1 MNLEPSGQPEAR
13 PHYCAIDG
21 LRFLCAL
28 MVALHHLFFWSWASP
43 WTTIGD
49 ARQIF
54 AGAAQF
60 PSAVWWTW
68 FGWIGVQI
76 FFVISGFVITNSAVR
91 SSPMQFWAGRVLRL
105 YPAVWVCAS
114 LSLVAQ
120 YFIGGISLPALF
132 GRYAK
137 SVLLVPW
144 PTIYWLDGA
153 YWSLAVE
160 IMFYALVFL
169 ALALRRVSQIRALAW
184 LLTISSAVFCAFH
197 LVELQYVSQPDVVL
211 FLRAHQTG
219 LLVLL
224 LRYGSLFALG
234 IWLWLAA
241 NERMTVAS
249 RTGLLLALVG
259 SAIGAYSRTLEM
271 IVVCPAASGQSPL
284 IPVVILLAGILI
296 VAGSSQSTGSCY
308 VPPGPTRTAL
318 RYLGLTSYPLYLIHN
333 TVGLGTSRLLIEA
346 GTNAWLSN
354 FLVLGGL
361 IAFCWLFCWTAEP
374 AIKGRLRQ
382 VIAYAEVRFLRPRK
396 ALAFL
401 FTTR

>member
-1 MNLEPSGQPEAR
+1 
-13 PHYCAIDG
+13 
-21 LRFLCAL
+21 

-43 WTTIGD
+43 WATIGD

-60 PSAVWWTW
+60 PSAVRWTW

-76 FFVISGFVITNSAVR
+76 FFVISGFVITNSAVLV
-91 SSPMQFWAGRVLRL
+91 SPMQFWAGRLLRL
-105 YPAVWVCAS
+105 YPAVWVCAT

-120 YFIGGISLPALF
+120 YFIGGISPPALF
-132 GRYAK
+132 GRYIK
-137 SVLLVPW
+137 SMLLVPW
-144 PTIYWLDGA
+144 PTIYWLDGV

-160 IMFYALVFL
+160 ITFYALIFLVL
-169 ALALRRVSQIRALAW
+169 ALKRVSLIHGLAW
-184 LLTISSAVFCAFH
+184 FLTIPSAGFCAFH
-197 LVELQYVSQPDVVL
+197 LIELQFVSEPDVVL
-211 FLRAHQTG
+211 FLRAHQIA
-219 LLVLL
+219 LPVLL

-241 NERMTVAS
+241 NERMTVAG
-249 RTGLLLALVG
+249 RTGLMLALVG
-259 SAIGAYSRTLEM
+259 SAIGAYGRTLEM

-296 VAGSSQSTGSCY
+296 VAGSSQSTGY
-308 VPPGPTRTAL
+308 VPPGPIRTAL

-333 TVGLGTSRLLIEA
+333 VVGLGTSRLLIEA

-354 FLVLGGL
+354 FLVLSGL
-361 IAFCWLFCWTAEP
+361 IAFCWLFCWRAEP
-374 AIKGRLRQ
+374 VIRSHLRQ
-382 VIAYAEVRFLRPRK
+382 VIVYAEMRFLRPRK

-401 FTTR
+401 FRHPISPAPPYK

>member
-1 MNLEPSGQPEAR
+1 MNPEPSDQSEAR
-13 PHYCAIDG
+13 PHYFAIDA

-43 WTTIGD
+43 WTNIGD
-49 ARQIF
+49 TRQIF

-68 FGWIGVQI
+68 FGWVGVQI
-76 FFVISGFVITNSAVR
+76 FFVISGFAITNSAVR
-91 SSPMQFWAGRVLRL
+91 VSPMQFWASRVLRL
-105 YPAVWVCAS
+105 YPAIWVCAT

-132 GRYAK
+132 GRYTK
-137 SVLLVPW
+137 SMLLAPW
-144 PTIYWLDGA
+144 PTFYWLDGA

-160 IMFYALVFL
+160 IMFYALIFLVL
-169 ALALRRVSQIRALAW
+169 ALKRASQIHGLAW
-184 LLTISSAVFCAFH
+184 LLTISSVVFSVFH
-197 LVELQYVSQPDVVL
+197 LVELQFVSQPDAVL
-211 FLRAHQTG
+211 FLRAHQTA
-219 LLVLL
+219 LPLLL

-259 SAIGAYSRTLEM
+259 SAIGAYGRTLEM
-271 IVVCPAASGQSPL
+271 IVICPAASGQSPL

-296 VAGSSQSTGSCY
+296 VAGASQSTGNCY
-308 VPPGPTRTAL
+308 VPPGPIRTAL
-318 RYLGLTSYPLYLIHN
+318 TYLGLISYPLYLIHS
-333 TVGLGTSRLLIEA
+333 TVGAGTSRLLIEA
-346 GTNAWLSN
+346 GTNPWLSN

-361 IAFCWLFCWTAEP
+361 IAFCWLFCWKAEP
-374 AIKGRLRQ
+374 VIKGLLRQ
-382 VIAYAEVRFLRPRK
+382 VIAHAEARFLRPRK

>member
-1 MNLEPSGQPEAR
+1 MNLEPSDRSEAR
-13 PHYCAIDG
+13 PHYFAIDG

-28 MVALHHLFFWSWASP
+28 MVAFHHLFFWSWASP
-43 WTTIGD
+43 WTNIGD
-49 ARQIF
+49 TRQIF
-54 AGAAQF
+54 AGVAQF

-76 FFVISGFVITNSAVR
+76 FFVISGFAITNSAVR
-91 SSPMQFWAGRVLRL
+91 VSPMQFWVGRVLRL
-105 YPAVWVCAS
+105 YPAVWVCAT
-114 LSLVAQ
+114 LSLAAQ
-120 YFIGGISLPALF
+120 YFIGGISLSALF

-137 SVLLVPW
+137 SMLLVPW
-144 PTIYWLDGA
+144 SVFTWLDGA
-153 YWSLAVE
+153 YWTLAVE
-160 IMFYALVFL
+160 ISFYASIFLVL
-169 ALALRRVSQIRALAW
+169 ALKRVSKIRRLAW

-197 LVELQYVSQPDVVL
+197 LAVELQLVSQPDVVL
-211 FLRAHQTG
+211 FLKAHV
-219 LLVLL
+219 LLTQL

-259 SAIGAYSRTLEM
+259 SGIGAYGRTLE
-271 IVVCPAASGQSPL
+271 ILVICPAASGQSSL

-296 VAGSSQSTGSCY
+296 VAGSSQSTGNRY
-308 VPPGPTRTAL
+308 VLPGPMRTVL
-318 RYLGLTSYPLYLIHN
+318 RYLGLISYPLYLIHSI
-333 TVGLGTSRLLIEA
+333 VGAGISRLLIEA
-346 GTNAWLSN
+346 GTSAWLSN

-361 IAFCWLFCWTAEP
+361 IAFSWLFCWKAEP
-374 AIKGRLRQ
+374 VIKGLLRQ
-382 VIAYAEVRFLRPRK
+382 AIAYGEVRFLRPRK